1 MNEKEEKR
9 ISKHLSLILRHKP
22 ESINISLDSNGWAD
36 VNELIDKLNLNLND
50 LKQIV
55 ANNDKKRFILSDDFS
70 KIRANQGH
78 SISVDL
84 NLEEEAPP
92 LVLYHGTAVKNL
104 DSIKSK
110 GLIKGQ
116 RQYVHLSLDQ
126 DTALKVGQRY
136 GKPTILEIKAYNMYT
151 QGFKFYLSE
160 NKVWLTDHIPPEFI
174 TFK

>member
-55 ANNDKKRFILSDDFS
+55 ANNDKKRFILSEDFS

-78 SISVDL
+78 SISINL

-136 GKPTILEIKAYNMYT
+136 GKPTILKIKAYNMYT